1 MIIDRIEMRRVHVPM
16 KSDAV
21 ASASFSGDR
30 GASFTAGLDKHI
42 ISVYT
47 DDGLVGLGETW
58 KGTPDLAVR
67 RAAQALLW
75 RDPLR
80 LSLLRL
86 DLPHDPAVINPRDRG
101 EVVAVTVRSI
111 VQNPATHGFEIALA
125 DILGQAYGV
134 PVCQLLGGALRD
146 RVLVHYWSGRRTP
159 EDLGAIAK
167 MAQEQ
172 GIAGLKIKCARDD
185 PHYERARAVYDAC
198 GPDFRLTMDP
208 NMRFDTVE
216 DTLRIGRELEGL
228 PIEVFEDPVPKDDLD
243 AYARLRDELDIPLAL
258 HLEHPQDVLA
268 AVARGAADM
277 FNLRGAMS
285 GFVQTGYMAEVAG
298 MRVWRGSGLDLG
310 ILDAWY
316 AHACS
321 VVASCTLGSDIVGN
335 FLREDDLIAE
345 PLVYEG
351 SYVKVPAGPGLGVV
365 LDEDALAKYVVDQGD
380 DGPGAWSI
388 DTTGSGK

>member
-67 RAAQALLW
+67 RTAQALLG

-134 PVCQLLGGALRD
+134 PVCQLLGGAVRD

-167 MAQEQ
+167 MALCM
-172 GIAGLKIKCARDD
+172 I
-185 PHYERARAVYDAC
+185 VS
-198 GPDFRLTMDP
+198 
-208 NMRFDTVE
+208 
-216 DTLRIGRELEGL
+216 
-228 PIEVFEDPVPKDDLD
+228 
-243 AYARLRDELDIPLAL
+243 
-258 HLEHPQDVLA
+258 VLIT
-268 AVARGAADM
+268 R
-277 FNLRGAMS
+277 
-285 GFVQTGYMAEVAG
+285 
-298 MRVWRGSGLDLG
+298 
-310 ILDAWY
+310 
-316 AHACS
+316 
-321 VVASCTLGSDIVGN
+321 
-335 FLREDDLIAE
+335 
-345 PLVYEG
+345 
-351 SYVKVPAGPGLGVV
+351 
-365 LDEDALAKYVVDQGD
+365 
-380 DGPGAWSI
+380 
-388 DTTGSGK
+388 